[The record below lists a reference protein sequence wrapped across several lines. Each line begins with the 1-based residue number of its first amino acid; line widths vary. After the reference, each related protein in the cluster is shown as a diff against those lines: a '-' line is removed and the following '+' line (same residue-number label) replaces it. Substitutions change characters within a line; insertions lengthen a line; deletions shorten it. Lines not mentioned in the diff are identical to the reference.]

1 MLPDLERVDRIG
13 SYPMNPATRSI
24 RRVPDRLREGPDQ
37 SGLPDA
43 PHRKLGPR
51 VAEKGAVM
59 NRNRMVR
66 KAYDC
71 LAEVLNHEPSEAEYQ
86 RLLSAAALRYREVL
100 ASNPNL
106 RAHFNDPLI
115 TSPEQRW
122 LLENDDATAGW
133 LMIQTTLEANPKQHV
148 VKEFRE
154 WMEEP

>member
-1 MLPDLERVDRIG
+1 MATSSAKTSAPG
-13 SYPMNPATRSI
+13 SEGLLMPRCRFI
-24 RRVPDRLREGPDQ
+24 RR
-37 SGLPDA
+37 
-43 PHRKLGPR
+43 
-51 VAEKGAVM
+51 
-59 NRNRMVR
+59 
-66 KAYDC
+66 
-71 LAEVLNHEPSEAEYQ
+71 PSEAEYQ
-86 RLLSAAALRYREVL
+86 RLLSAAAVRYREVI

-133 LMIQTTLEANPKQHV
+133 LMIQTTLEANPKPHV

>member
-1 MLPDLERVDRIG
+1 
-13 SYPMNPATRSI
+13 MN
-24 RRVPDRLREGPDQ
+24 
-37 SGLPDA
+37 
-43 PHRKLGPR
+43 
-51 VAEKGAVM
+51 M
-59 NRNRMVR
+59 NRMLR

-86 RLLSAAALRYREVL
+86 RLLSAAAMRYREVL
-100 ASNPNL
+100 ASNL

-133 LMIQTTLEANPKQHV
+133 LMIQTTLEANPRPHV
-148 VKEFRE
+148 VKAFRE

>member
-1 MLPDLERVDRIG
+1 MLNDSLADCTTTKAADG
-13 SYPMNPATRSI
+13 M
-24 RRVPDRLREGPDQ
+24 LRD
-37 SGLPDA
+37 
-43 PHRKLGPR
+43 RKLGRPR
-51 VAEKGAVM
+51 VSEKGAVM

-86 RLLSAAALRYREVL
+86 RLLSAAAVRYREVL
-100 ASNPNL
+100 ASNPDL

-133 LMIQTTLEANPKQHV
+133 LMIQTTLEANPKPHV

-154 WMEEP
+154 WMEEPRQRN

>member
-1 MLPDLERVDRIG
+1 MHRVT
-13 SYPMNPATRSI
+13 S
-24 RRVPDRLREGPDQ
+24 
-37 SGLPDA
+37 
-43 PHRKLGPR
+43 
-51 VAEKGAVM
+51 
-59 NRNRMVR
+59 
-66 KAYDC
+66 
-71 LAEVLNHEPSEAEYQ
+71 
-86 RLLSAAALRYREVL
+86 SAAANPGPTIGSARAAAVRYREVI

-133 LMIQTTLEANPKQHV
+133 LLIQVTLEANPKPHV

>member
-1 MLPDLERVDRIG
+1 
-13 SYPMNPATRSI
+13 
-24 RRVPDRLREGPDQ
+24 
-37 SGLPDA
+37 
-43 PHRKLGPR
+43 
-51 VAEKGAVM
+51 M

-86 RLLSAAALRYREVL
+86 RLLSAAAVSYREVI

-133 LMIQTTLEANPKQHV
+133 LMIQTTIEANPKQHV

>member
-1 MLPDLERVDRIG
+1 
-13 SYPMNPATRSI
+13 
-24 RRVPDRLREGPDQ
+24 
-37 SGLPDA
+37 
-43 PHRKLGPR
+43 
-51 VAEKGAVM
+51 M

-86 RLLSAAALRYREVL
+86 RLLSAAAVRYREVL
-100 ASNPNL
+100 ASNSDL

-133 LMIQTTLEANPKQHV
+133 LMIQTTLDANPKPHV
-148 VKEFRE
+148 VKAFRE